1 MHVVTLK
8 KITLLDEEMQ
18 ECIALTVPEEREDFY
33 TSNALLLAYTFEYNR
48 RNLMPR
54 ESRAIYADGKMVGL
68 ITYIYYTDS
77 PVFKEVCYRIAP
89 FMIDRNYVGLGYE
102 KEAVTLLLDEI
113 RMKPFGEAAAVFV
126 VYHPDEKDMAELF
139 ENLGFIKTD
148 LDWAAVGDD
157 ECKDIISRLAM

>member
-1 MHVVTLK
+1 MYVVTLK
-8 KITLLDEEMQ
+8 KITLLDKEME
-18 ECIALTVPEEREDFY
+18 ECIALTVPKEREDYY
-33 TSNALLLAYTFEYNR
+33 TSNALILAYTFEYSR

-68 ITYIYYTDS
+68 ITYIYYANS
-77 PVFKEVCYRIAP
+77 PVFKEICYRIAP

-102 KEAVTLLLDEI
+102 KAAITLLLDEI
-113 RMKPFGEAAAVFV
+113 RMKHFGEAAAVFTE
-126 VYHPDEKDMAELF
+126 YHPDEKDIVEIF

-157 ECKDIISRLAM
+157 ECEDIISRLAI